1 MGDKDIDT
9 LTINIPDVCCICLE
23 SFESDTKKYTMD
35 CCNHEIHTECLHIF
49 IKHAIQKG
57 QRSERSGRIERAA
70 RAVAIAI
77 ECPLCR
83 KMFIHASIKRSN
95 INDQSV
101 CLKVKWLVAIFSIIV
116 IGPFML
122 WIISSIIAEINSY

>member
-35 CCNHEIHTECLHIF
+35 CCNHEIHTECLNIF
-49 IKHAIQKG
+49 IKHAIQKDRRFG
-57 QRSERSGRIERAA
+57 HTER
-70 RAVAIAI
+70 VAQTVAI